1 MLGWSYITVGGAWT
15 LILGGTTRGWDRMP
29 AVVMFVWFLA
39 VLLLFGWGAL
49 LRAHALVSRS
59 RRRKRMNGT

>member
-1 MLGWSYITVGGAWT
+1 
-15 LILGGTTRGWDRMP
+15 
-29 AVVMFVWFLA
+29 VMFVWFLA

-59 RRRKRMNGT
+59 KRRKRMNGT